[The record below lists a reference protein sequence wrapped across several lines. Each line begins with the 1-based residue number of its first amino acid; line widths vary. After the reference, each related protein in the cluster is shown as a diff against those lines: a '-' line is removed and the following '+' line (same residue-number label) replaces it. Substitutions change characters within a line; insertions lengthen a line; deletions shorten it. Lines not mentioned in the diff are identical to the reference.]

1 MSDAALHELLYVG
14 LLFGLFV
21 FPRILQRF
29 GIPAAVTALALGA
42 AVGMGSGALRGDEV
56 VGLLSTLG
64 IVTLFLTAGLDVDV
78 GELRGAAGA
87 LAAHLAV
94 QALLLAGVALATAKV
109 SGWGWRP
116 AALVALALLTPST
129 GFILDA
135 LRSLGLGDRERF
147 WVRSKAIGAEL
158 AALAV
163 LFVTVQSTSAARLAV
178 AGVALAALVVVLPL
192 VFRAFAV
199 LVAPHAP
206 RSELGFLVMV
216 AAAAAMVTLHLGV
229 YYLVGAFVVGMSARR
244 FAREL
249 PALGSRQLLDSVEAV
264 ASLFV
269 PFYFFHAGL
278 GIRAEDLSLGAVA
291 FGLGA
296 VALFVP
302 LRVAVVAVQRRLTL
316 RESWRDG
323 FRVGVPLVPTLVF
336 GLVVAQIL
344 REGFGAPPWLFG
356 GLVVYTVGNTL
367 VPAIVFRRALG
378 DAAPG
383 SEASPAAVAGGNAPG
398 GSSTR
403 A

>member
-1 MSDAALHELLYVG
+1 MSDSALRELLYVG

-21 FPRILQRF
+21 FPRVLQRF
-29 GIPAAVTALALGA
+29 GVPTAITALALGA
-42 AVGMGSGALRGDEV
+42 AVGMGSGALHGDQV
-56 VGLLSTLG
+56 VGVLSTLG
-64 IVTLFLTAGLDVDV
+64 IVTLFLTAGLDV
-78 GELRGAAGA
+78 ELRELRRAAGT

-94 QALLLAGVALATAKV
+94 QALLLAGVAVAVARV
-109 SGWGWRP
+109 SGWGWRSS
-116 AALVALALLTPST
+116 ALVALALLTPST

-135 LRSLGLGDRERF
+135 LRSLPLGDRERF

-163 LFVTVQSTSAARLAV
+163 LFVTVQSTSGARLAL
-178 AGVALAALVVVLPL
+178 AGAALAVLVVVLPL

-199 LVAPHAP
+199 LVAPYAP

-216 AAAAAMVTLHLGV
+216 AAAAAMATLHLGV
-229 YYLVGAFVVGMSARR
+229 YYLVGAFVVGMAARR
-244 FAREL
+244 FEHEL

-278 GIRAEDLSLGAVA
+278 GLRAEDLSPGALAAGLAAVA
-291 FGLGA
+291 
-296 VALFVP
+296 VVVP
-302 LRVAVVAVQRRLTL
+302 LRVASVAVQRRLTL

-323 FRVGVPLVPTLVF
+323 LRVGVPLVPTLVF

-344 REGFGAPPWLFG
+344 RDGFGAPPWVFG

-367 VPAIVFRRALG
+367 VPAVVFRRSGALEA
-378 DAAPG
+378 DAAP
-383 SEASPAAVAGGNAPG
+383 AMPAGRDAPG
-398 GSSTR
+398 GSSTGT
-403 A
+403 